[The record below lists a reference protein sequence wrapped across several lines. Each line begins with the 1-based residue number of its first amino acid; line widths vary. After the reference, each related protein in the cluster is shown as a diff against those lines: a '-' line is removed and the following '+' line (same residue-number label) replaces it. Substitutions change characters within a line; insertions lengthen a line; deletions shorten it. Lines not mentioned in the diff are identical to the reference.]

1 MGETLDDY
9 VISLVNFEVHQ
20 DACWNEE
27 VVCSA
32 LDQIEKEEYN
42 RVKCL
47 NGLEK
52 KSYNVVLSEEA
63 SNVSNVIVLD
73 DVCSHGRSKDYF
85 VESITSPITFNA
97 TLCYSWNDYIK
108 GRCKDN
114 PTVAMGAYTP
124 TRVLNNSQKTYTP
137 FTDVTDDYSK
147 QCVNTVVG
155 NQKRP
160 IHVVLELGLRSA
172 QLEWGV
178 EACHMLD
185 QSVKRSC
192 HSNRCTLPDFLT
204 VTEYA
209 CIVVTRKLLLCGNY
223 AHQPNHHVDPKAV

>member
-124 TRVLNNSQKTYTP
+124 TSAEQQSKDL
-137 FTDVTDDYSK
+137 YSIHG
-147 QCVNTVVG
+147 G
-155 NQKRP
+155 NYSLK
-160 IHVVLELGLRSA
+160 GLRSA

-223 AHQPNHHVDPKAV
+223 AHQHNHHVDPKAV